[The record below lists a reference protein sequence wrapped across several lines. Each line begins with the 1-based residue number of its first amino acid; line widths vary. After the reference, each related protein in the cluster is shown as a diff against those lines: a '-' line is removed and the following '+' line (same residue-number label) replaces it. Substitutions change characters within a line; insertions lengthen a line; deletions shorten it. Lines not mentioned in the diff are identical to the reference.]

1 MLLAAAILAMTV
13 QTRPAHADGDP
24 ASDVLIGENVFYP
37 YSPTVSPALK
47 STLNAETAA
56 ASREHFPIKVALIP
70 SPVDLGTVT
79 SLYGQPQNYADF
91 LDVEISYLDVRQ
103 LVLVVMP
110 DGYGVSGLDRPAML
124 ASRKLTKPAGHS
136 SNDLARAAIAAVAKL
151 AFAAGHPI
159 KNIRNT
165 TSASSSGGWQPPAAA
180 ILAIAAIAAACAI
193 LALRHRAARAR

>member
-13 QTRPAHADGDP
+13 QTGAAHADGDP

-37 YSPTVSPALK
+37 YGATVSPALQ

-56 ASREHFPIKVALIP
+56 ASHAHFPIKVALIP

-91 LDVEISYLDVRQ
+91 LDVEISYLNIRQ

-110 DGYGVSGLDRPAML
+110 NGYGVSGLDRPATL
-124 ASRKLTKPAGHS
+124 AARKLTKPAGRD
-136 SNDLARAAIAAVAKL
+136 SNDLARAAIMAVARL
-151 AFAAGHPI
+151 ASAAGHPI
-159 KNIRNT
+159 KSIRST
-165 TSASSSGGWQPPAAA
+165 TAASSSGGWQPPAPA
-180 ILAIAAIAAACAI
+180 ILAIAAITAAGAI
-193 LALRHRAARAR
+193 LMLRQRRARPR